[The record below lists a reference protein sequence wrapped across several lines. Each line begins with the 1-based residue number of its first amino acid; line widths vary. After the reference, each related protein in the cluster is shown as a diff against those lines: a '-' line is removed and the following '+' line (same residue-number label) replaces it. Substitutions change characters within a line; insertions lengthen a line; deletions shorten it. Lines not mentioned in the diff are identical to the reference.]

1 MQSKE
6 EFQMTTDELKKFEES
21 MKNPEFKK
29 LFFDYM
35 QEISDP
41 KNRELYEKE
50 LEQLEREKG
59 NKVRYVKPEPCFV
72 IKSDVYVNICSS
84 TEIEKC
90 SNKKSNW
97 SIPYSLSKPRKEK
110 KKDKEFD
117 VYDCVYHP
125 ETIQKCNNERFKE
138 MVISVALEGIEK
150 QFNTKI
156 SKNYKLLKGKK
167 SEGTP
172 LMTIIREKD
181 QSLPVQEETSLD
193 FVEKL
198 VKETP
203 KFEIPK
209 FKIVHQ
215 QNFQDYQR
223 FTGERVLQHG
233 SRPDSLVVRIEL
245 PKLDSAKEIDVDV
258 QERTLDLEVPTKYR
272 LHLDLPFPVLH
283 EKSNAKFDKQKRT
296 LILTLPVEQLPIPE
310 PVAVAAEKPTL
321 QEQEDSILEPT
332 SNSMIQ
338 EVLESDSAQVALTT
352 SLEDSNDL
360 SPQLSAT
367 KGTSSDDG
375 EKSPSVDRNESKTV
389 SEPTEALTEK
399 LVALNVKEPE
409 EDLGPLQEKLKE
421 LNVQSEQPKS
431 KALTPQFTAHQ
442 SDEIATL
449 IIKVA
454 DVNAQ
459 SVQVEQERQKL
470 IVSFPSADAL
480 YKLHLEF
487 DNEYE
492 KYHLNVS
499 TKNICLLLHKSKRE
513 NWTHM
518 NLVEEDMT
526 SILSFLSLDNVPY
539 DTPSGVCLIHLG
551 SHSAHEN
558 LCQTKTRFGRC
569 ESNPSGR

>member
-1 MQSKE
+1 MTSKE
-6 EFQMTTDELKKFEES
+6 EFQMTTEELKKFEES

-59 NKVRYVKPEPCFV
+59 NKIRYVKPEPCFV

-84 TEIEKC
+84 AEIEKC
-90 SNKKSNW
+90 SNKDSNW

-110 KKDKEFD
+110 KKGKEFD
-117 VYDCVYHP
+117 IYDCVFHP
-125 ETIQKCNNERFKE
+125 ETIQKCTNERFKS

-150 QFNTKI
+150 QFHTKI
-156 SKNYKLLKGKK
+156 SKKYKLLKGKK
-167 SEGTP
+167 SEGIP

-193 FVEKL
+193 FVEQL

-223 FTGERVLQHG
+223 FTGERVLSHG

-245 PKLDSAKEIDVDV
+245 PKLDSAKDIDLDV
-258 QERTLDLEVPTKYR
+258 QEMTLDLHVPSRYR
-272 LHLDLPFPVLH
+272 LHLDLPFPVLQD
-283 EKSNAKFDKQKRT
+283 EANAKFDKQKRI
-296 LILTLPVEQLPIPE
+296 LILTIPVLQPPTPE
-310 PVAVAAEKPTL
+310 PVAMAAEQPTGK
-321 QEQEDSILEPT
+321 ESEDSVLEPT

-338 EVLESDSAQVALTT
+338 ELPDASVANVERSHDSPLQTEDSSTHQEVEKSEEVETVSDPTLVLAEKLESLDMAEQ
-352 SLEDSNDL
+352 DKDL
-360 SPQLSAT
+360 D
-367 KGTSSDDG
+367 K
-375 EKSPSVDRNESKTV
+375 
-389 SEPTEALTEK
+389 
-399 LVALNVKEPE
+399 
-409 EDLGPLQEKLKE
+409 LQEQL
-421 LNVQSEQPKS
+421 LAMGVQDQLPIQKTI
-431 KALTPQFTAHQ
+431 TPQFTAHQ
-442 SDEIATL
+442 NDEIATL
-449 IIKVA
+449 IVKVE
-454 DVNAQ
+454 DVDPK
-459 SVQVEQERQKL
+459 SVQIEQQRQKL
-470 IVSFPSADAL
+470 IVCFLAVDSA

-487 DNEYE
+487 DNEYH

-499 TKNICLLLHKSKRE
+499 SKNICLLLYKSERG

-518 NLVEEDMT
+518 TLVEEDVS

-539 DTPSGVCLIHLG
+539 EAPPQVVFG
-551 SHSAHEN
+551 SYRSP
-558 LCQTKTRFGRC
+558 R
-569 ESNPSGR
+569 NP